1 MTKADKI
8 REMKRE
14 NPSITSTAIA
24 DELDTSPGY
33 VREVWQDDAGGDV
46 EASDDTTPDDAG
58 DELGDDASGGDL
70 SGLGEE
76 PADPGGADVEPDG
89 PLGDLIISDEWDE
102 YECSECE
109 AEVEYL
115 QETCGECG
123 ETLAWWAE

>member
-1 MTKADKI
+1 MTKAERI
-8 REMKRE
+8 RELKRDD
-14 NPSITSTAIA
+14 PSLTSTAIA

-33 VREVWQDDAGGDV
+33 VREVWNAEGDDADDDGDRDLGDDQLGDEESGGDLAGLRDDGDDAGG
-46 EASDDTTPDDAG
+46 
-58 DELGDDASGGDL
+58 
-70 SGLGEE
+70 
-76 PADPGGADVEPDG
+76 ADVDPDG

-115 QETCGECG
+115 QETCDNCG

>member
-1 MTKADKI
+1 
-8 REMKRE
+8 MKRE

-33 VREVWQDDAGGDV
+33 VREVWNEPVDPDRETSTLGEEPSD
-46 EASDDTTPDDAG
+46 EAA
-58 DELGDDASGGDL
+58 DEESGGDL
-70 SGLGEE
+70 AGLGDE
-76 PADPGGADVEPDG
+76 PDDPGGADVDPDG
-89 PLGDLIISDEWDE
+89 PLGDLVISDEWDE

-115 QETCGECG
+115 QETCGNCG